1 VHPNLARRVAVG
13 FTSLGGLDFRS
24 RFDHLAVASS
34 GRLKRLGLATVL
46 SIVEELLLPLSL
58 PSQANHPAPRAD
70 PFVVDSRDSFVL
82 GFAAIAFL
90 ALGFRHGVPMS
101 NGT

>member
-1 VHPNLARRVAVG
+1 L
-13 FTSLGGLDFRS
+13 
-24 RFDHLAVASS
+24 
-34 GRLKRLGLATVL
+34 
-46 SIVEELLLPLSL
+46 
-58 PSQANHPAPRAD
+58 RAD